1 MTLESSKNLGGVGA
15 LLIVISFLGLF
26 ANGFS
31 AVLALV
37 GVILVLIGMKGLTD
51 HYREAGIFNNALYGL
66 ILAIVGV
73 VAFVAMIVATVVEF
87 VGANLANFAQWPAIF
102 QQKFTDLN
110 NVWAFLGGVFASLVV
125 LFIFILV
132 SVIFFRKSLNVLS
145 DKSGVKIFGTAGL
158 LMLIGA
164 ILTIIAIGVIL
175 IWVGWILVIVG
186 FFSIRTATETQ
197 PATTSMQQ
205 TGQP

>member
-26 ANGFS
+26 ANGLS

-37 GVILVLIGMKGLTD
+37 GVILVLIGMKGLSD
-51 HYREAGIFNNALYGL
+51 HYKEGGIFNNALYGL

-102 QQKFTDLN
+102 QQKFMDLN
-110 NVWAFLGGVFASLVV
+110 NVWAFLGGIFASLVV
-125 LFIFILV
+125 LFIFIVV

-186 FFSIRTATETQ
+186 FFSIRTTTETQ
-197 PATTSMQQ
+197 PATTSSQQ